1 MKQKSKNTKSDKPT
15 HEARWEEAATLFEDE
30 TQFEQIAR
38 ASRVLSASEER
49 ALLGPGR
56 TKQISIRLP
65 EKDLQAVKGIAHA
78 TDRPYQQ
85 LVVIAVQQYV
95 DRIAST
101 LVKHRKS

>member
-1 MKQKSKNTKSDKPT
+1 MSQKLKKPKAKLSD
-15 HEARWEEAATLFEDE
+15 EARWEEAAALFEDE
-30 TQFEQIAR
+30 SQFEKITK
-38 ASRVLSASEER
+38 ASRVLSATEER

-65 EKDLQAVKGIAHA
+65 EKDLQAVKGIATA

-95 DRIAST
+95 DRIASA
-101 LVKHRKS
+101 LVKHRR